1 MLQEWLK
8 WLNAWRRSLQ
18 QQGTPDAERQAQQKA
33 VNPLYIPRQH
43 LLQYAIDA
51 ANEGDYSEL
60 NTLLD
65 VLKRPFEKQASMERY
80 SQPAPPEMVRP
91 GICQLSCSS

>member
-1 MLQEWLK
+1 MYK
-8 WLNAWRRSLQ
+8 
-18 QQGTPDAERQAQQKA
+18 RQAQEGGEAARQERQRA
-33 VNPLYIPRQH
+33 VNRCYVPRQH

-60 NTLLD
+60 ETLLD
-65 VLKRPFEKQASMERY
+65 VLRRPFEE
-80 SQPAPPEMVRP
+80 QPGRDKYAQPPPAEMVRP